1 MEKLK
6 KNILFFIIVSIFIYF
21 GLTLYADFD
30 SVLESLKQINLL
42 ILPIV
47 FILSLLNYLSRFFKW
62 HYYLRL
68 LKIDI
73 KFWDSFGIFMSGLA
87 MSATPGKLGELLKCY
102 LVKDKAGTPVSK
114 TAPIIFAERLTDMI
128 SVIALAIGGALFY
141 KFGVNVV
148 IITGIFFLLIIV
160 VISNRKI
167 SLFFIDLISRIKFTG
182 KYVQQ
187 IRELYES
194 AFILIRLP
202 ALIKMTLLS
211 FVSWFFECYGYYLV
225 LTGLGLDVS
234 LFWSVFVYAF
244 ATIVGSIT
252 MLPGGLGA
260 TEGSITLLMVENGI
274 SKDISVISTFII
286 RVATLWFAILLG
298 VLSLIWYQK
307 KSGGDKISS
316 NLEKIRE
323 KKL

>member
-6 KNILFFIIVSIFIYF
+6 KNILFFIIISIFIYF

-30 SVLESLKQINLL
+30 SVLESMTQIDVL
-42 ILPIV
+42 ILPVV
-47 FILSLLNYLSRFFKW
+47 FFLSLLNYITRFFKW

-68 LKIDI
+68 LKIDV

-87 MSATPGKLGELLKCY
+87 MSATPGKLGELLKSY
-102 LVKDKAGTPVSK
+102 LVKDKVGTPVSK

-148 IITGIFFLLIIV
+148 IITGIFFLLIII
-160 VISNRKI
+160 VISNRKM
-167 SLFFIDLISRIKFTG
+167 SLYLIDLISKIGFIS
-182 KYVQQ
+182 KYVKQ

-274 SKDISVISTFII
+274 SKDLAVISTFII

-298 VLSLIWYQK
+298 VISLIWYQK
-307 KSGGDKISS
+307 KTGMNKIDA
-316 NLEKIRE
+316 NLDEIQKR
-323 KKL
+323 KS